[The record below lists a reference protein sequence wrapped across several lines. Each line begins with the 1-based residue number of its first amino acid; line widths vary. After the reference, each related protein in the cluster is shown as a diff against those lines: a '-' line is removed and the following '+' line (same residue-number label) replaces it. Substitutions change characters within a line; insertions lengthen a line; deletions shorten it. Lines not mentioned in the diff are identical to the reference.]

1 MFKYQNCEK
10 DLLKNMEKNL
20 APKDNKSAKLTKAI
34 ELISNASEIFEAS
47 GMTKE
52 ADKLI
57 NLLEKLATN
66 TMGLA
71 NFGFE
76 QYGLTAEDFIKMY
89 EGDLK
94 SQLKV
99 NSILKKHLSDDE
111 IAVRLGDKYLEPLQL
126 RRLMREEL
134 NRTFEKSK
142 TPKELSFESK
152 LLEESQEKSKR
163 REELR
168 RELEDVVMR
177 KPLSEGG
184 DVSKLAKTNDKVK
197 KSIMQLLKN
206 MESTGTPF
214 AFDGNDLDE
223 LDNLE
228 IDDQD
233 MSDINNINIEMSESD
248 FEDED

>member
-47 GMTKE
+47 GMNKE

-57 NLLEKLATN
+57 NILEKLATHA
-66 TMGLA
+66 MGIP
-71 NFGFE
+71 NFE
-76 QYGLTAEDFIKMY
+76 EYGISTEDFIKMY
-89 EGDLK
+89 EGDIN
-94 SQLKV
+94 SQIKI
-99 NSILKKHLSDDE
+99 NRILKEHLTPDE
-111 IAVRLGDKYLEPLQL
+111 IAIRLGDKYLEPLEL
-126 RRLMREEL
+126 RRLMREQL
-134 NRTFEKSK
+134 NKAVEKSK
-142 TPKELSFESK
+142 TPEELSFESK

-168 RELEDVVMR
+168 RELENVVMR

-206 MESTGTPF
+206 MERTGTPF

-233 MSDINNINIEMSESD
+233 MSDINNINIELSESD

>member
-47 GMTKE
+47 GMSKE
-52 ADKLI
+52 ADKLV
-57 NLLEKLATN
+57 NLLEKLATHAI
-66 TMGLA
+66 GIP
-71 NFGFE
+71 FDVK
-76 QYGLTAEDFIKMY
+76 QYGLSDEDFINMY
-89 EGDLK
+89 SGDINSQIKINRKLK
-94 SQLKV
+94 E
-99 NSILKKHLSDDE
+99 HLTPDE
-111 IAVRLGDKYLEPLQL
+111 IAVRLGDKYLEPLEL
-126 RRLMREEL
+126 RRLMREQL

>member
-47 GMTKE
+47 GMPKE
-52 ADKLI
+52 ADKLL
-57 NLLEKLATN
+57 NLLEKLATHA
-66 TMGLA
+66 MGIPA
-71 NFGFE
+71 FDVE
-76 QYGLTAEDFIKMY
+76 KYGLTFEDFIKMY
-89 EGDLK
+89 DGDK
-94 SQLKV
+94 ESQLKV
-99 NSILKKHLSDDE
+99 NLQLKKHLTPDE
-111 IAVRLGDKYLEPLQL
+111 IAIRLGDKYLEPLEL
-126 RRLMREEL
+126 RRLMREQL
-134 NRTFEKSK
+134 NKTFEKSK

-152 LLEESQEKSKR
+152 LLEENQEKSKR

-177 KPLSEGG
+177 KPLNEGG

-206 MESTGTPF
+206 MERTGTPF

-233 MSDINNINIEMSESD
+233 MSDINNINIELSESD